1 MDDQQ
6 NNPPKKRSRPKRESL
21 TAPRKRVLVPPD
33 PATVDKPRTR
43 GRPKKDPNQP
53 KAEYKLSDRER
64 ARRSVQMRL
73 RNAKKSAAT
82 QQRKAEYKK
91 KKVKKLTDSADK
103 IEKALQGEKT
113 RVIDQGD
120 LTNLPDAVG
129 DLVDGSPIIFKPNP
143 GPQEEFLSAGERDVL
158 YGGAAGG
165 GKSFALLADPLRY
178 CHNPNH
184 RGLLLRR
191 TLDELTELIDKSRQL
206 YPKAF
211 PGAKFRESKSTWHF
225 PSGATIW
232 FTYLDKDKD
241 VTRFQG
247 QAFNWIGIDEITQYP
262 TPYVWDYLRSRLRTT
277 DSELQQHLYMRC
289 TANPG
294 GVGGW
299 WVKKTYIEGLEP
311 NKPFPAFDIETKSP
325 FLWPNGHEKA
335 GQPLFF
341 RKFVPA
347 RLTDNPYLMAD
358 GQYEAMLRSLPEVER
373 KRLLEGDW
381 DVAEGAAFP
390 EFSRSKHVVEH
401 FELPTNW
408 PRIRAA
414 DYGYASPSCVL
425 WGAIDWDNNIWIYRE
440 LYVKHLTAE
449 QLADKITE
457 QLDPTPHYT
466 VLDSSCWNKTGFGPS
481 IAETMMRAGVRWTPS
496 DRNRVQGKM
505 EIHRRLADDPYTEEP
520 RLRIF
525 SSCQNIIKQLAG
537 IPLSKSNS
545 EDVDTKSED
554 HAYDALRYM
563 LMTRMSGYTSI
574 HKQLGAIK
582 SQVYQ
587 VQDETFGY

>member
-1 MDDQQ
+1 M
-6 NNPPKKRSRPKRESL
+6 
-21 TAPRKRVLVPPD
+21 A
-33 PATVDKPRTR
+33 
-43 GRPKKDPNQP
+43 GRPKKDPDAP
-53 KAEYKLSDRER
+53 KATYNLSVKER
-64 ARRSVQMRL
+64 ARRAVQKKLNAAKR
-73 RNAKKSAAT
+73 RAKKTTKAAEDK
-82 QQRKAEYKK
+82 RRYARRLENDIG
-91 KKVKKLTDSADK
+91 KV
-103 IEKALQGEKT
+103 EKALVGKET
-113 RVIDQGD
+113 TVIDKGD
-120 LTNLPDAVG
+120 LTDLPAAVAE
-129 DLVDGSPIIFKPNP
+129 LVEDSEVVFQPNP

-262 TPYVWDYLRSRLRTT
+262 TPYVWDYLRSRLRST
-277 DSELQQHLYMRC
+277 DPELQQHLYMRC

-299 WVKKTYIEGLEP
+299 WVKKMYIDGTPE
-311 NKPFPAFDIETKSP
+311 NKAYPAFDLDTGKP
-325 FLWPNGHEKA
+325 FVWPHNHEKA
-335 GQPLFF
+335 GQPLFY

-347 RLTDNPYLMAD
+347 RLTDNPHLMAD
-358 GQYEAMLRSLPEVER
+358 GQYESMLRSLPEVER

-390 EFSRSKHVVEH
+390 EFSRIKHVVEPY
-401 FELPTNW
+401 EMPTNW
-408 PRIRAA
+408 PRIRMA
-414 DYGYASPSCVL
+414 DYGYAAPSCVL

-440 LYVKHLTAE
+440 LYEKHLTAE
-449 QLADKITE
+449 QLADRILEAE
-457 QLDPTPHYT
+457 QLDPVPHYT

-481 IAETMMRAGVRWTPS
+481 IAEVMMRSGVRWTPS
-496 DRNRVQGKM
+496 DRNRIQGKM
-505 EIHRRLADDPYTEEP
+505 EIHRRLADNPYTKEP
-520 RLRIF
+520 RLRFF
-525 SSCQNIIKQLAG
+525 STCQHIIKQVAG
-537 IPLSKSNS
+537 IPLSKTNS
-545 EDVDTKSED
+545 EDVDTKAED
-554 HAYDALRYM
+554 HAYDALRYGM
-563 LMTRMSGYTSI
+563 MTRMSGYVSI
-574 HKQLGAIK
+574 HQQLNSIK
-582 SQVYQ
+582 NHVHQ
-587 VQDETFGY
+587 VQDEVFGY

>member
-1 MDDQQ
+1 MA
-6 NNPPKKRSRPKRESL
+6 NK
-21 TAPRKRVLVPPD
+21 PRKRVLVPPD

-191 TLDELTELIDKSRQL
+191 TLDELTELIDKSKQL
-206 YPKAF
+206 YTKAF
-211 PGAKFRESKSTWHF
+211 PGATFRESKSTWVF
-225 PSGATIW
+225 PSGATMW
-232 FTYLDKDKD
+232 FTYLDRDKD

-262 TPYVWDYLRSRLRTT
+262 TPYVWDYLRSRLRST
-277 DSELQQHLYMRC
+277 DPELQQQLCMRC

-299 WVKKTYIEGLEP
+299 WVKKMYIDHREP
-311 NKPFPAFDIETKSP
+311 NKPFGAYDLESGKEFV
-325 FLWPNGHEKA
+325 WPDGHEKA
-335 GQPLFF
+335 GQPLFY

-358 GQYEAMLRSLPEVER
+358 GQYEAMLRSLPDVER
-373 KRLLEGDW
+373 RRLLEGDW

-390 EFSRSKHVVEH
+390 EFSRQRHVVEH

-440 LYVKHLTAE
+440 LYARHLTAE
-449 QLADKITE
+449 QLADKILE
-457 QLDPTPHYT
+457 AEELDPLPHYN

-496 DRNRVQGKM
+496 DRNRLQGKM
-505 EIHRRLADDPYTEEP
+505 EVHRRLADDPYTKEP

-525 SSCQNIIKQLAG
+525 STCKHTIAQLSG
-537 IPLSKSNS
+537 IPLSKTNS
-545 EDVDTKSED
+545 EDVDTKAED

-563 LMTRMSGYTSI
+563 VMTRTSGYQAI
-574 HKQLGAIK
+574 HKTLQGIK
-582 SQVYQ
+582 DQAFKPF
-587 VQDETFGY
+587 DATFGY

>member
-1 MDDQQ
+1 MAQAAT
-6 NNPPKKRSRPKRESL
+6 KRTYQLS
-21 TAPRKRVLVPPD
+21 TA
-33 PATVDKPRTR
+33 
-43 GRPKKDPNQP
+43 
-53 KAEYKLSDRER
+53 ER
-64 ARRSVQMRL
+64 ARRAAQKRL
-73 RNAKKSAAT
+73 RDAKKKAQQAT
-82 QQRKAEYKK
+82 KKAETKRKK
-91 KKVKKLTDSADK
+91 ARDLESTIGRV
-103 IEKALQGEKT
+103 EKAIKGADT
-113 RVIDQGD
+113 AVIDMGD
-120 LTNLPDAVG
+120 ISVLPSSVSDLVG
-129 DLVDGSPIIFKPNP
+129 DSEVVFQANP

-178 CHNPNH
+178 CHNANH

-206 YPKAF
+206 YTKAF

-232 FTYLDKDKD
+232 FTYLDRDKD

-262 TPYVWDYLRSRLRTT
+262 TPYVWDYLRSRLRST
-277 DSELQQHLYMRC
+277 DPELQENLYMRC

-299 WVKKTYIEGLEP
+299 WVKKMYIEGTPE
-311 NKPFPAFDIETKSP
+311 NKAFPAFDIDTRKT
-325 FLWPNGHEKA
+325 FVWPSGHEKA

-347 RLTDNPYLMAD
+347 RLTDNPHLMAD
-358 GQYEAMLRSLPEVER
+358 GQYEAMLRSLPDVER

-390 EFSRSKHVVEH
+390 EFSRTKHVVEP
-401 FELPTNW
+401 FDLPTNW

-414 DYGYASPSCVL
+414 DYGYSAPSCVL
-425 WGAIDWDNNIWIYRE
+425 WGAIDWDNNIWVYRE
-440 LYVKHLTAE
+440 LYAKHLTAA
-449 QLADKITE
+449 QLADRILEAE
-457 QLDPTPHYT
+457 QIDPLPHYT

-481 IAETMMRAGVRWTPS
+481 IAEVMMRQGVRWTPS
-496 DRNRVQGKM
+496 DRNRIQGKM
-505 EIHRRLADDPYTEEP
+505 EIHRRLADDPYTKEP
-520 RLRIF
+520 RVRFF
-525 SSCQNIIKQLAG
+525 STCQNIVKQVAG
-537 IPLSKSNS
+537 IPLSKTNS
-545 EDVDTKSED
+545 EDVDTKAED

-563 LMTRMSGYTSI
+563 MMTRMSGYASI

-582 SQVYQ
+582 NHVHK
-587 VQDETFGY
+587 VQDEVFGY

>member
-1 MDDQQ
+1 MAQAAT
-6 NNPPKKRSRPKRESL
+6 KRTYQLS
-21 TAPRKRVLVPPD
+21 TA
-33 PATVDKPRTR
+33 
-43 GRPKKDPNQP
+43 
-53 KAEYKLSDRER
+53 ER
-64 ARRSVQMRL
+64 ARRSAQKRL
-73 RNAKKSAAT
+73 RDAKKKAQQAT
-82 QQRKAEYKK
+82 KKAETKRKK
-91 KKVKKLTDSADK
+91 ARDLESTIGRV
-103 IEKALQGEKT
+103 EKAIKGADTE
-113 RVIDQGD
+113 VIDMGD
-120 LTNLPDAVG
+120 ISVLHSSVSDLVG
-129 DLVDGSPIIFKPNP
+129 DSEVVFQANP

-165 GKSFALLADPLRY
+165 GKSFGLLADPLRY
-178 CHNPNH
+178 CHNANH

-206 YPKAF
+206 YTKAF

-232 FTYLDKDKD
+232 FTYLDRDKD

-262 TPYVWDYLRSRLRTT
+262 TPYVWDYLRSRLRST
-277 DSELQQHLYMRC
+277 DPELQENLYMRC

-299 WVKKTYIEGLEP
+299 WVKKMYIEGTPE
-311 NKPFPAFDIETKSP
+311 NKAFPAFDIDTRKT
-325 FLWPNGHEKA
+325 FVWPSGHEKA

-347 RLTDNPYLMAD
+347 RLTDNPHLMAD
-358 GQYEAMLRSLPEVER
+358 GQYEAMLRSLPDVER

-390 EFSRSKHVVEH
+390 EFSRTKHVVEP
-401 FELPTNW
+401 FDLPTNW

-414 DYGYASPSCVL
+414 DYGYSAPSCVL
-425 WGAIDWDNNIWIYRE
+425 WGAIDWDNNIWVYRE
-440 LYVKHLTAE
+440 LYAKHLTAE
-449 QLADKITE
+449 QLADRILEAE
-457 QLDPTPHYT
+457 QIDPLPHYT

-481 IAETMMRAGVRWTPS
+481 IAEVMMRQGVRWTPS
-496 DRNRVQGKM
+496 DRNRIQGKM
-505 EIHRRLADDPYTEEP
+505 EIHRRLADDPYTKEP
-520 RLRIF
+520 RVRFF
-525 SSCQNIIKQLAG
+525 STCQNIVKQVAG
-537 IPLSKSNS
+537 IPLSKTNS
-545 EDVDTKSED
+545 EDVDTKAED

-563 LMTRMSGYTSI
+563 MMTRMSGYASI

-582 SQVYQ
+582 NHVHK
-587 VQDETFGY
+587 VQDEVFGY

>member
-6 NNPPKKRSRPKRESL
+6 QSAPKK
-21 TAPRKRVLVPPD
+21 
-33 PATVDKPRTR
+33 R
-43 GRPKKDPNQP
+43 GRPKKDPNAP
-53 KAEYKLSDRER
+53 KATYNLSTRER
-64 ARRSVQMRL
+64 ARR
-73 RNAKKSAAT
+73 AAT
-82 QQRKAEYKK
+82 KRVNAAKRRAVKSSKAAEDKRRYARKLEQTTT
-91 KKVKKLTDSADK
+91 KV
-103 IEKALQGEKT
+103 EKALVGNESAT
-113 RVIDQGD
+113 IDLGD
-120 LTNLPDAVG
+120 LDVLPDAVS
-129 DLVDGSPIIFKPNP
+129 DLVSESEIVFQPND
-143 GPQEEFLSAGERDVL
+143 GPQTDFLSAGERDVL

-211 PGAKFRESKSTWHF
+211 PGAKFRESKTTWVF

-232 FTYLDKDKD
+232 FTYLDRDKD

-262 TPYVWDYLRSRLRTT
+262 TPYVWDYLRSRLRST
-277 DSELQQHLYMRC
+277 DPELQQHLYMRC

-294 GVGGW
+294 GIGGW
-299 WVKKTYIEGLEP
+299 WVKKTYIDGLEP
-311 NKPFPAFDIETKSP
+311 NKAFPAFDIETQKP
-325 FLWPNGHEKA
+325 FVWPAGHEKA
-335 GQPLFF
+335 GQPLFL

-390 EFSRSKHVVEH
+390 EFSRSRHVVEH

-425 WGAIDWDNNIWIYRE
+425 WGAIDWDNNIWVYRE
-440 LYVKHLTAE
+440 LYAKHLTAE
-449 QLADKITE
+449 ELADKIMEAE

-496 DRNRVQGKM
+496 DRNRIQGKM
-505 EIHRRLADDPYTEEP
+505 EVHRRLANDPYTEEP

-545 EDVDTKSED
+545 EDVDTKAED

-563 LMTRMSGYTSI
+563 VMTRMSGYTSI

>member
-1 MDDQQ
+1 MAQAATTRTYQ
-6 NNPPKKRSRPKRESL
+6 LS
-21 TAPRKRVLVPPD
+21 TA
-33 PATVDKPRTR
+33 
-43 GRPKKDPNQP
+43 
-53 KAEYKLSDRER
+53 ER
-64 ARRSVQMRL
+64 ARRSAQKRL
-73 RNAKKSAAT
+73 RDAKKKAQQAT
-82 QQRKAEYKK
+82 KKAETKRKK
-91 KKVKKLTDSADK
+91 ARDLESTIGRV
-103 IEKALQGEKT
+103 EKAIKGADT
-113 RVIDQGD
+113 AVIDMGD
-120 LTNLPDAVG
+120 ISVLPSSVYDVVG
-129 DLVDGSPIIFKPNP
+129 DSEVVFQANP

-178 CHNPNH
+178 CHNANH

-206 YPKAF
+206 YTKAF

-232 FTYLDKDKD
+232 FTYLDRDKD

-262 TPYVWDYLRSRLRTT
+262 TPYVWDYLRSRLRST
-277 DSELQQHLYMRC
+277 DPELQENLYMRC

-299 WVKKTYIEGLEP
+299 WVKKMYIEGTPE
-311 NKPFPAFDIETKSP
+311 NKAFPAFDIDTRKT
-325 FLWPNGHEKA
+325 FVWPSGHEKA

-347 RLTDNPYLMAD
+347 RLTDNPHLMAD
-358 GQYEAMLRSLPEVER
+358 GQYEAMLRSLPDVER

-390 EFSRSKHVVEH
+390 EFSRTKHVVEP
-401 FELPTNW
+401 FDLPTNW

-414 DYGYASPSCVL
+414 DYGYSAPSCVL
-425 WGAIDWDNNIWIYRE
+425 WGAIDWDNNIWVYRE
-440 LYVKHLTAE
+440 LYAKHLTAE
-449 QLADKITE
+449 QLADRILEAE
-457 QLDPTPHYT
+457 QIDPLPHYT

-481 IAETMMRAGVRWTPS
+481 IAEVMMRQGVRWTPS
-496 DRNRVQGKM
+496 DRNRIQGKM
-505 EIHRRLADDPYTEEP
+505 EIHRRLADDPYTKEP
-520 RLRIF
+520 RVRFF
-525 SSCQNIIKQLAG
+525 STCQNIVKQVAG
-537 IPLSKSNS
+537 IPLSKTNS
-545 EDVDTKSED
+545 EDVDTKAED

-563 LMTRMSGYTSI
+563 MMTRMSGYASI

-582 SQVYQ
+582 NHVHK
-587 VQDETFGY
+587 VQDEVFGY

>member
-1 MDDQQ
+1 MAEAA
-6 NNPPKKRSRPKRESL
+6 PKRTYHLS
-21 TAPRKRVLVPPD
+21 TA
-33 PATVDKPRTR
+33 
-43 GRPKKDPNQP
+43 
-53 KAEYKLSDRER
+53 ER
-64 ARRSVQMRL
+64 ARRAAQKKL
-73 RNAKKSAAT
+73 RDAKKKAQQAT
-82 QQRKAEYKK
+82 KKAETQRKKARDLESTIGR
-91 KKVKKLTDSADK
+91 V
-103 IEKALQGEKT
+103 EKAITASGT
-113 RVIDQGD
+113 ATIDASD
-120 LTNLPDAVG
+120 LNSLPPAVSDLVG
-129 DLVDGSPIIFKPNP
+129 DSEVVFQANP

-206 YPKAF
+206 YTKAF

-232 FTYLDKDKD
+232 FTYLDRDKD

-262 TPYVWDYLRSRLRTT
+262 TPYVWDYLRSRLRAT
-277 DSELQQHLYMRC
+277 DPELQEHLYMRC

-299 WVKKTYIEGLEP
+299 WVKKMYIEGTPE
-311 NKPFPAFDIETKSP
+311 NKAFPAFDLDTRKT
-325 FLWPNGHEKA
+325 FAWPSGHEKA

-347 RLTDNPYLMAD
+347 RLPDNPHLMAD
-358 GQYEAMLRSLPEVER
+358 GQYEAMLRSLPDVER

-390 EFSRSKHVVEH
+390 EFSRARHVVEH
-401 FELPTNW
+401 FDIPTNW

-414 DYGYASPSCVL
+414 DYGYSAPSCVL
-425 WGAIDWDNNIWIYRE
+425 WGAIDWDNNIWVYRE
-440 LYVKHLTAE
+440 LYAKHLTAE
-449 QLADKITE
+449 QLADRILEAE
-457 QLDPTPHYT
+457 QLDPLPHYT

-481 IAETMMRAGVRWTPS
+481 IAEVMMRQGVRWTPS

-505 EIHRRLADDPYTEEP
+505 EIHRRLAVDPYSKEP
-520 RLRIF
+520 RVRFF
-525 SSCQNIIKQLAG
+525 SSCQNIVKQIAG
-537 IPLSKSNS
+537 IPLSKTNS
-545 EDVDTKSED
+545 EDVDTKAED

-563 LMTRMSGYTSI
+563 MMTRMSGYASI
-574 HKQLGAIK
+574 HQQLGAIK
-582 SQVYQ
+582 NHVHK
-587 VQDETFGY
+587 VQDEVFGY

>member
-1 MDDQQ
+1 M
-6 NNPPKKRSRPKRESL
+6 SEAAPKRTYNLS
-21 TAPRKRVLVPPD
+21 TA
-33 PATVDKPRTR
+33 
-43 GRPKKDPNQP
+43 
-53 KAEYKLSDRER
+53 ER
-64 ARRSVQMRL
+64 ARRGAQKRL
-73 RNAKKSAAT
+73 RAAKKKAAQAT
-82 QQRKAEYKK
+82 RKAESQRSYA
-91 KKVKKLTDSADK
+91 KKLEET
-103 IEKALQGEKT
+103 IGRVEKGVT
-113 RVIDQGD
+113 GSGTNVVDMGD
-120 LTNLPDAVG
+120 LSVLPPSVSDLVG
-129 DLVDGSPIIFKPNP
+129 DSEVVFQANP

-206 YPKAF
+206 YTKAF

-232 FTYLDKDKD
+232 FTYLDRDKD

-262 TPYVWDYLRSRLRTT
+262 TPYVWDYLRSRLRAT
-277 DSELQQHLYMRC
+277 DPELQSSLYMRC

-299 WVKKTYIEGLEP
+299 WVKKMYIDSRTENVAFP
-311 NKPFPAFDIETKSP
+311 AYDIDTMKPFT
-325 FLWPNGHEKA
+325 WPNGHEKA
-335 GQPLFF
+335 GQPLFY

-347 RLTDNPYLMAD
+347 RLTDNPHLMAD

-390 EFSRSKHVVEH
+390 EFSRARHVVEH

-414 DYGYASPSCVL
+414 DYGYSSPSAVL

-440 LYVKHLTAE
+440 LYAKHLTAE
-449 QLADKITE
+449 DLAGKILE
-457 QLDPTPHYT
+457 AEELDPLPHYT
-466 VLDSSCWNKTGFGPS
+466 VLDASCWNKTGMGPS
-481 IAETMMRAGVRWTPS
+481 IAETMMRCGVRWTPS
-496 DRNRVQGKM
+496 DRNRIQGKM
-505 EIHRRLADDPYTEEP
+505 EIHRRMADDPYTNEP

-525 SSCQNIIKQLAG
+525 SSCQHTIKQLAG
-537 IPLSKSNS
+537 IPLSKTNS
-545 EDVDTKSED
+545 EDVDTKAED

-563 LMTRMSGYTSI
+563 LMTRMSGYASI
-574 HKQLGAIK
+574 HQQLGAIK
-582 SQVYQ
+582 NHVYK
-587 VQDETFGY
+587 VQDEVFGY

>member
-1 MDDQQ
+1 M
-6 NNPPKKRSRPKRESL
+6 
-21 TAPRKRVLVPPD
+21 A
-33 PATVDKPRTR
+33 
-43 GRPKKDPNQP
+43 GRPKKDPDAP
-53 KAEYKLSDRER
+53 KATYNLSVKER
-64 ARRSVQMRL
+64 ARRAVQ
-73 RNAKKSAAT
+73 
-82 QQRKAEYKK
+82 
-91 KKVKKLTDSADK
+91 KKLNAAKRRDK
-103 IEKALQGEKT
+103 KTTKAAEDKRRYARRLENDIGKVEKALVGKET
-113 RVIDQGD
+113 TVIDKGD
-120 LTNLPDAVG
+120 LTDLPAAVA
-129 DLVDGSPIIFKPNP
+129 DLVEDSEVVFQPNP

-178 CHNPNH
+178 CHNPNN

-262 TPYVWDYLRSRLRTT
+262 TPYVWDYLRSRLRST
-277 DSELQQHLYMRC
+277 DPELQQHLYMRC

-299 WVKKTYIEGLEP
+299 WVKKMYIDGTPE
-311 NKPFPAFDIETKSP
+311 NKAYPAFDLDTGKP
-325 FLWPNGHEKA
+325 FVWPHNHEKA
-335 GQPLFF
+335 GQPLFY

-347 RLTDNPYLMAD
+347 RLTDNPHLMAD
-358 GQYEAMLRSLPEVER
+358 GQYESMLRSLPEVER

-390 EFSRSKHVVEH
+390 EFSRTKHVVEPY
-401 FELPTNW
+401 EMPTNW
-408 PRIRAA
+408 PRIRMA
-414 DYGYASPSCVL
+414 DYGYAAPSCVL

-440 LYVKHLTAE
+440 IYEKHLTAE
-449 QLADKITE
+449 QLADRILEAE
-457 QLDPTPHYT
+457 QLDPVPHYT

-481 IAETMMRAGVRWTPS
+481 IAEVMMRSGVRWTPS
-496 DRNRVQGKM
+496 DRNRIQGKM
-505 EIHRRLADDPYTEEP
+505 EIHRRLADNPYTKEP
-520 RLRIF
+520 RLRFF
-525 SSCQNIIKQLAG
+525 STCQHIIKQVAG
-537 IPLSKSNS
+537 IPLSKTNS
-545 EDVDTKSED
+545 EDVDTKAED
-554 HAYDALRYM
+554 HAYDALRYGM
-563 LMTRMSGYTSI
+563 MTRMSGYASI
-574 HKQLGAIK
+574 HQQLNSIK
-582 SQVYQ
+582 NHVHQ
-587 VQDETFGY
+587 VQDEVFGY

>member
-1 MDDQQ
+1 MAS
-6 NNPPKKRSRPKRESL
+6 K
-21 TAPRKRVLVPPD
+21 PRKRVLVPPD
-33 PATVDKPRTR
+33 PATVDKPRGR

-53 KAEYKLSDRER
+53 TAQYKLSDRER
-64 ARRSVQMRL
+64 ARRSVQMKL
-73 RNAKKSAAT
+73 RNAKKAAAT
-82 QQRKAEYKK
+82 QQMKANTKK
-91 KKVKKLTDSADK
+91 KKVKNLKETASK
-103 IEKALQGEKT
+103 VEKALRGEKT
-113 RVIDQGD
+113 TVIDQGD
-120 LTNLPDAVG
+120 LENLPGAVS
-129 DLVDGSPIIFKPNP
+129 DLVDGSPVIFRPNE
-143 GPQEEFLSAGERDVL
+143 GPQEEFLSASEQDVL

-191 TLDELTELIDKSRQL
+191 TLDELTELIDKSKQL
-206 YPKAF
+206 YTKAF
-211 PGAKFRESKSTWHF
+211 PGATFRESKSTWVF

-232 FTYLDKDKD
+232 FTYLDRDKD

-262 TPYVWDYLRSRLRTT
+262 TPYVWDYLRSRLRST
-277 DSELQQHLYMRC
+277 DPELQQHLCMRC

-299 WVKKTYIEGLEP
+299 WVKKMYIDHREA
-311 NKPFPAFDIETKSP
+311 NKPFGAYDLDTGKTFV
-325 FLWPNGHEKA
+325 WPDGHPKA
-335 GQPLFF
+335 GQPLFY

-358 GQYEAMLRSLPEVER
+358 GQYEAMLRSLPDVER
-373 KRLLEGDW
+373 RRLLEGDW

-390 EFSRSKHVVEH
+390 EFSRRRHVVEH
-401 FELPTNW
+401 FDLPTNW

-425 WGAIDWDNNIWIYRE
+425 WGAIDWDNNIWVYRE
-440 LYVKHLTAE
+440 LYAKHLTAE
-449 QLADKITE
+449 QLADKILE
-457 QLDPTPHYT
+457 CEELDPTPHYT

-496 DRNRVQGKM
+496 DRNRLQGKM
-505 EIHRRLADDPYTEEP
+505 EVHRRLADDPYANEP
-520 RLRIF
+520 RLRVF
-525 SSCQNIIKQLAG
+525 STCKHTIAQLSG

-545 EDVDTKSED
+545 EDVDTKAED

-563 LMTRMSGYTSI
+563 VMTRTSGYQSI
-574 HKQLGAIK
+574 HKTLQGIK
-582 SQVYQ
+582 EQAFKPFDQ
-587 VQDETFGY
+587 TFGY

>member
-1 MDDQQ
+1 MAQAAT
-6 NNPPKKRSRPKRESL
+6 KRTYQLS
-21 TAPRKRVLVPPD
+21 TA
-33 PATVDKPRTR
+33 
-43 GRPKKDPNQP
+43 
-53 KAEYKLSDRER
+53 ER
-64 ARRSVQMRL
+64 ARRSAQKRL
-73 RNAKKSAAT
+73 RDAKKKAQQAT
-82 QQRKAEYKK
+82 KKAETKRKK
-91 KKVKKLTDSADK
+91 ARDLESTIGRV
-103 IEKALQGEKT
+103 EKAIKGADT
-113 RVIDQGD
+113 AVIDMGD
-120 LTNLPDAVG
+120 ISVLPSSVSDLVG
-129 DLVDGSPIIFKPNP
+129 DSEVVFQANP

-178 CHNPNH
+178 CHNANH

-206 YPKAF
+206 YTKAF

-232 FTYLDKDKD
+232 FTYLDRDKD

-262 TPYVWDYLRSRLRTT
+262 TPYVWDYLRSRLRST
-277 DSELQQHLYMRC
+277 DPELQENLYMRC

-299 WVKKTYIEGLEP
+299 WVKKMYIEGTPE
-311 NKPFPAFDIETKSP
+311 NKAFPAFDIDTRKT
-325 FLWPNGHEKA
+325 FVWPSGHEKA

-347 RLTDNPYLMAD
+347 RLTDNPHLMAD
-358 GQYEAMLRSLPEVER
+358 GQYEAMLRSLPDVER

-390 EFSRSKHVVEH
+390 EFSRTKHVVEP
-401 FELPTNW
+401 FDLPTNW

-414 DYGYASPSCVL
+414 DYGYSAPSCVL
-425 WGAIDWDNNIWIYRE
+425 WGAIDWDNNIWVYRE
-440 LYVKHLTAE
+440 LYAKHLTAE
-449 QLADKITE
+449 QLADRILEAE
-457 QLDPTPHYT
+457 QIDPLPHYT

-481 IAETMMRAGVRWTPS
+481 IAEVMMRQGVRWTPS
-496 DRNRVQGKM
+496 DRNRIQGKM
-505 EIHRRLADDPYTEEP
+505 EIHRRLADDPYTKEP
-520 RLRIF
+520 RVRFF
-525 SSCQNIIKQLAG
+525 STCQNIVKQVAG
-537 IPLSKSNS
+537 IPLSKTNS
-545 EDVDTKSED
+545 EDVDTKAED

-563 LMTRMSGYTSI
+563 MMTRISGYASI

-582 SQVYQ
+582 NHVHK
-587 VQDETFGY
+587 VQDEVFGY

>member
-1 MDDQQ
+1 L
-6 NNPPKKRSRPKRESL
+6 SEAAPKRTYNLS
-21 TAPRKRVLVPPD
+21 TA
-33 PATVDKPRTR
+33 
-43 GRPKKDPNQP
+43 
-53 KAEYKLSDRER
+53 ER
-64 ARRSVQMRL
+64 ARRGAQKRL
-73 RNAKKSAAT
+73 RAAKKKAAQAT
-82 QQRKAEYKK
+82 RKAESQRSYA
-91 KKVKKLTDSADK
+91 KKLEET
-103 IEKALQGEKT
+103 IGRVEKGVT
-113 RVIDQGD
+113 GSGTTVIDEGD
-120 LTNLPDAVG
+120 LSLLPPSVSDLVG
-129 DLVDGSPIIFKPNP
+129 DSEVVFQANP

-206 YPKAF
+206 YTKAF

-232 FTYLDKDKD
+232 FTYLDRDKD

-262 TPYVWDYLRSRLRTT
+262 TPYVWDYLRSRLRAT
-277 DSELQQHLYMRC
+277 DPELQNSLYMRC

-299 WVKKTYIEGLEP
+299 WVKKMYIDSRTENVAFP
-311 NKPFPAFDIETKSP
+311 AYDIDTMKPFT
-325 FLWPNGHEKA
+325 WPNGHEKA
-335 GQPLFF
+335 GQPLFY

-347 RLTDNPYLMAD
+347 RLTDNPHLMAD

-373 KRLLEGDW
+373 KRLLDGDW

-390 EFSRSKHVVEH
+390 EFSRARHVVEH

-414 DYGYASPSCVL
+414 DYGYASPSAVL
-425 WGAIDWDNNIWIYRE
+425 WGAIDWDDNIWIYRE
-440 LYVKHLTAE
+440 LYAKHLTAE
-449 QLADKITE
+449 DLAAKILEVE
-457 QLDPTPHYT
+457 QLDPLPHYT
-466 VLDSSCWNKTGFGPS
+466 VLDSSCWNKTGMGPS
-481 IAETMMRAGVRWTPS
+481 IAETMMRCGVRWTPS
-496 DRNRVQGKM
+496 DRNRIQGKM
-505 EIHRRLADDPYTEEP
+505 EVHRRLADDPYTNEP

-525 SSCQNIIKQLAG
+525 SSCQHTIKQLAG
-537 IPLSKSNS
+537 IPLSKTNS
-545 EDVDTKSED
+545 EDVDTKAED

-563 LMTRMSGYTSI
+563 VMTRMSGYAAI
-574 HKQLGAIK
+574 HQQLGAIK
-582 SQVYQ
+582 NHVYK
-587 VQDETFGY
+587 VQDEVFGY

>member
-1 MDDQQ
+1 MAQAAT
-6 NNPPKKRSRPKRESL
+6 KRTYQLS
-21 TAPRKRVLVPPD
+21 TA
-33 PATVDKPRTR
+33 
-43 GRPKKDPNQP
+43 
-53 KAEYKLSDRER
+53 ER
-64 ARRSVQMRL
+64 ARRAAQKRL
-73 RNAKKSAAT
+73 RDAKKKAQQAT
-82 QQRKAEYKK
+82 KKAETKRKK
-91 KKVKKLTDSADK
+91 ARDLESTIGRV
-103 IEKALQGEKT
+103 EKAIKGADT
-113 RVIDQGD
+113 AVIDMGD
-120 LTNLPDAVG
+120 ISVLPSSVSDLVG
-129 DLVDGSPIIFKPNP
+129 DSEVVFQANP

-206 YPKAF
+206 YTKAF

-232 FTYLDKDKD
+232 FTYLDRDKD

-262 TPYVWDYLRSRLRTT
+262 TPYVWDYLRSRLRST
-277 DSELQQHLYMRC
+277 DPELQENLYMRC

-299 WVKKTYIEGLEP
+299 WVKKMYIEGTPE
-311 NKPFPAFDIETKSP
+311 NKAFPAFDIDTRKT
-325 FLWPNGHEKA
+325 FVWPDGHEKA

-347 RLTDNPYLMAD
+347 RLTDNPHLMAD
-358 GQYEAMLRSLPEVER
+358 GQYEAMLRSLPDVER

-390 EFSRSKHVVEH
+390 EFSRTKHVVEP
-401 FELPTNW
+401 FDLPTNW

-414 DYGYASPSCVL
+414 DYGYSAPSCVL
-425 WGAIDWDNNIWIYRE
+425 WGAIDWDNNIWVYRE
-440 LYVKHLTAE
+440 LYAKHLTAE
-449 QLADKITE
+449 QLADRILEAE
-457 QLDPTPHYT
+457 QIDPLPHYT

-481 IAETMMRAGVRWTPS
+481 IAEVMMRQGVRWTPS
-496 DRNRVQGKM
+496 DRNRIQGKM
-505 EIHRRLADDPYTEEP
+505 EIHRRLADDPYTKEP
-520 RLRIF
+520 RVRFF
-525 SSCQNIIKQLAG
+525 STCQNIVKQVAG
-537 IPLSKSNS
+537 IPLSKTNS
-545 EDVDTKSED
+545 EDVDTKAED

-563 LMTRMSGYTSI
+563 MMTRMSGYASI

-582 SQVYQ
+582 NHVHK
-587 VQDETFGY
+587 VQDEVFGY

>member
-1 MDDQQ
+1 MAQAAT
-6 NNPPKKRSRPKRESL
+6 KRTYQLS
-21 TAPRKRVLVPPD
+21 TA
-33 PATVDKPRTR
+33 
-43 GRPKKDPNQP
+43 
-53 KAEYKLSDRER
+53 ER
-64 ARRSVQMRL
+64 ARRAAQKRL
-73 RNAKKSAAT
+73 RDAKKKAQQAT
-82 QQRKAEYKK
+82 KKAETKRKK
-91 KKVKKLTDSADK
+91 ARDLESTIGRV
-103 IEKALQGEKT
+103 EKAIKGADT
-113 RVIDQGD
+113 AVIDMGD
-120 LTNLPDAVG
+120 ISVLPSSVSDLVG
-129 DLVDGSPIIFKPNP
+129 DSEVVFQANP

-178 CHNPNH
+178 CHNANH

-206 YPKAF
+206 YTKAF

-232 FTYLDKDKD
+232 FTYLDRDKD

-262 TPYVWDYLRSRLRTT
+262 TPYVWDYLRSRLRST
-277 DSELQQHLYMRC
+277 DPELQENLYMRC

-299 WVKKTYIEGLEP
+299 WVKKMYIEGTPE
-311 NKPFPAFDIETKSP
+311 NKAFPAFDIDTRKT
-325 FLWPNGHEKA
+325 FVWPSGHEKA

-347 RLTDNPYLMAD
+347 RLTDNPHLMAD
-358 GQYEAMLRSLPEVER
+358 GQYEAMLRSLPDVER

-390 EFSRSKHVVEH
+390 EFSRTKHVVEP
-401 FELPTNW
+401 FDLPTNW

-414 DYGYASPSCVL
+414 DYGYSAPSCVL
-425 WGAIDWDNNIWIYRE
+425 WGAIDWDNNIWVYRE
-440 LYVKHLTAE
+440 LYAKHLTAE
-449 QLADKITE
+449 QLADRILEAE
-457 QLDPTPHYT
+457 QIDPLPHYT

-481 IAETMMRAGVRWTPS
+481 IAEVMMRQGVRWTPS
-496 DRNRVQGKM
+496 DRNRIQGKM
-505 EIHRRLADDPYTEEP
+505 EIHRRLADDPYTKEP
-520 RLRIF
+520 RVRFF
-525 SSCQNIIKQLAG
+525 STCQNIVKQVAG
-537 IPLSKSNS
+537 IPLSKTNS
-545 EDVDTKSED
+545 EDVDTKAED

-563 LMTRMSGYTSI
+563 MMTRISGYASI

-582 SQVYQ
+582 NHVHR
-587 VQDETFGY
+587 VQDEVFGY

>member
-1 MDDQQ
+1 L
-6 NNPPKKRSRPKRESL
+6 SEAAPKRRYNLS
-21 TAPRKRVLVPPD
+21 TA
-33 PATVDKPRTR
+33 
-43 GRPKKDPNQP
+43 
-53 KAEYKLSDRER
+53 ER
-64 ARRSVQMRL
+64 ARRGAQKRL
-73 RNAKKSAAT
+73 RAAKKKAAQAT
-82 QQRKAEYKK
+82 RKAEAQRTYAR
-91 KKVKKLTDSADK
+91 KLENT
-103 IEKALQGEKT
+103 IGRVEKGVSEEGT
-113 RVIDQGD
+113 NVID
-120 LTNLPDAVG
+120 VG
-129 DLVDGSPIIFKPNP
+129 DLSLLPPSVSDLVGDSEVVFQANP

-206 YPKAF
+206 YTKAF

-232 FTYLDKDKD
+232 FTYLDRDKD

-262 TPYVWDYLRSRLRTT
+262 TPYVWDYLRSRLRAT
-277 DSELQQHLYMRC
+277 DPELQNSLYMRC

-299 WVKKTYIEGLEP
+299 WVKKMYIDSRTENVAFP
-311 NKPFPAFDIETKSP
+311 AYDIDTMKPFT
-325 FLWPNGHEKA
+325 WPSGHEKA
-335 GQPLFF
+335 GQPLFY

-347 RLTDNPYLMAD
+347 RLTDNPHLMAD

-373 KRLLEGDW
+373 KRLLDGDW

-390 EFSRSKHVVEH
+390 EFSRARHVVEH

-414 DYGYASPSCVL
+414 DYGYASPSAVL
-425 WGAIDWDNNIWIYRE
+425 WGAIDWDDNIWIYRE
-440 LYVKHLTAE
+440 LYAKHLTAE
-449 QLADKITE
+449 DLAAKILEVE
-457 QLDPTPHYT
+457 QLDPLPHYT
-466 VLDSSCWNKTGFGPS
+466 VLDSSCWNKTGMGPS
-481 IAETMMRAGVRWTPS
+481 IAETMMRCGVRWTPS
-496 DRNRVQGKM
+496 DRNRIQGKM
-505 EIHRRLADDPYTEEP
+505 EVHRRLADDPYTNEP

-525 SSCQNIIKQLAG
+525 SSCQHTIKQLAG
-537 IPLSKSNS
+537 IPLSKTNS
-545 EDVDTKSED
+545 EDVDTKAED

-563 LMTRMSGYTSI
+563 VMTRMSGYAAI
-574 HKQLGAIK
+574 HQQLGAIK
-582 SQVYQ
+582 NHVYK
-587 VQDETFGY
+587 VQDEVFGY

>member
-1 MDDQQ
+1 MAQAAT
-6 NNPPKKRSRPKRESL
+6 KRTYQLS
-21 TAPRKRVLVPPD
+21 TA
-33 PATVDKPRTR
+33 
-43 GRPKKDPNQP
+43 
-53 KAEYKLSDRER
+53 ER
-64 ARRSVQMRL
+64 ARRAAQKRL
-73 RNAKKSAAT
+73 RDAKKKAQQAT
-82 QQRKAEYKK
+82 KKAETKRKK
-91 KKVKKLTDSADK
+91 ARDLESTIGRV
-103 IEKALQGEKT
+103 EKAIKGADT
-113 RVIDQGD
+113 AVIDMGD
-120 LTNLPDAVG
+120 ISVLPSSVSDLVG
-129 DLVDGSPIIFKPNP
+129 DSEVVFQANP

-206 YPKAF
+206 YTKAF

-232 FTYLDKDKD
+232 FTYLDRDKD

-262 TPYVWDYLRSRLRTT
+262 TPYVWDYLRSRLRST
-277 DSELQQHLYMRC
+277 DPELQENLYMRC

-299 WVKKTYIEGLEP
+299 WVKKMYIEGTPE
-311 NKPFPAFDIETKSP
+311 NKAFPAFDIDTRKM
-325 FLWPNGHEKA
+325 FVWPDGHEKA

-347 RLTDNPYLMAD
+347 RLTDNPHLMAD
-358 GQYEAMLRSLPEVER
+358 GQYEAMLRSLPDVER

-390 EFSRSKHVVEH
+390 EFSRTKHVVAP
-401 FELPTNW
+401 FDLPTNW

-414 DYGYASPSCVL
+414 DYGYSAPSCVL
-425 WGAIDWDNNIWIYRE
+425 WGAIDWDNNIWVYRE
-440 LYVKHLTAE
+440 LYAKHLTAE
-449 QLADKITE
+449 QLADRILEAE
-457 QLDPTPHYT
+457 QIDPLPHYT

-481 IAETMMRAGVRWTPS
+481 IAEVMMRQGVRWTPS
-496 DRNRVQGKM
+496 DRNRIQGKM
-505 EIHRRLADDPYTEEP
+505 EIHRRLADDPYTKEP
-520 RLRIF
+520 RVRFF
-525 SSCQNIIKQLAG
+525 STCQNIVKQVAG
-537 IPLSKSNS
+537 IPLSKTNS
-545 EDVDTKSED
+545 EDVDTKAED

-563 LMTRMSGYTSI
+563 MMTRMSGYASI

-582 SQVYQ
+582 NHVHK
-587 VQDETFGY
+587 VQDEVFGY

>member
-1 MDDQQ
+1 MAQAAT
-6 NNPPKKRSRPKRESL
+6 KRTYQLS
-21 TAPRKRVLVPPD
+21 TA
-33 PATVDKPRTR
+33 
-43 GRPKKDPNQP
+43 
-53 KAEYKLSDRER
+53 ER
-64 ARRSVQMRL
+64 ARRSAQKRL
-73 RNAKKSAAT
+73 RDAKKKAQQAT
-82 QQRKAEYKK
+82 KKAETKRKK
-91 KKVKKLTDSADK
+91 ARDLESTIGRV
-103 IEKALQGEKT
+103 EKAIKGADT
-113 RVIDQGD
+113 AVIDMGD
-120 LTNLPDAVG
+120 ISVLPSSVSDLVG
-129 DLVDGSPIIFKPNP
+129 DSEVVFQANP

-206 YPKAF
+206 YTKAF

-232 FTYLDKDKD
+232 FTYLDRDKD

-262 TPYVWDYLRSRLRTT
+262 TPYVWDYLRSRLRST
-277 DSELQQHLYMRC
+277 DPELQENLYMRC

-299 WVKKTYIEGLEP
+299 WVKKMYIEGTPE
-311 NKPFPAFDIETKSP
+311 NKAFPAFDIDTRKT
-325 FLWPNGHEKA
+325 FVWPSGHEKA

-347 RLTDNPYLMAD
+347 RLTDNPHLMAD
-358 GQYEAMLRSLPEVER
+358 GQYEAMLRSLPDVER

-390 EFSRSKHVVEH
+390 EFSRTKHVVEP
-401 FELPTNW
+401 FDLPTNW

-414 DYGYASPSCVL
+414 DYGYSAPSCVL
-425 WGAIDWDNNIWIYRE
+425 WGAIDWDNNIWVYRE
-440 LYVKHLTAE
+440 LYAKHLTAE
-449 QLADKITE
+449 QLADRILEAE
-457 QLDPTPHYT
+457 QIDPLPHYT

-481 IAETMMRAGVRWTPS
+481 IAEVMMRQGVRWTPS
-496 DRNRVQGKM
+496 DRNRIQGKM
-505 EIHRRLADDPYTEEP
+505 EIHRRLADDPYTKEP
-520 RLRIF
+520 RVRFF
-525 SSCQNIIKQLAG
+525 STCHNIVKQVAG
-537 IPLSKSNS
+537 IPLSKTNS
-545 EDVDTKSED
+545 EDVDTKAED

-563 LMTRMSGYTSI
+563 MMTRMSGYASI

-582 SQVYQ
+582 NHVHK
-587 VQDETFGY
+587 VQDEVFGY